1 MNLRLSILLVTV
13 LVLVGG
19 TFLMFRYFGPTE
31 RRQEEPW
38 LYHMDED
45 RIVRIEV
52 QYAGQSVLY
61 SRDPGSTRWYIRGEP
76 DIPVFLEKWSGTT
89 LLLSGP
95 RVDRTLTD
103 IIDDPSKYGLDPPES
118 VVKVSN
124 RSEQTFEFHMGAT
137 TPDEDNQ
144 YVQLVGDPT
153 LFTVPAIWAQVINR
167 LATEPPYLQ
176 LFQLEEGLLGAAR
189 ITDGDTTVTY
199 GKRAGN
205 QWSVIEPEER
215 PIDQAQW
222 GDTEDFLSNPRA
234 NIIVQDEIDNPE
246 DYGLEPPQTTVRLRM
261 VQGADKVFF
270 LGDTTP
276 DGGHRYAYVEGETTL
291 FAMPNDLA
299 ERITDLV
306 ASPPYAASDDASD
319 ETPEQAKQ

>member
-52 QYAGQSVLY
+52 QHAGQSALY

-76 DIPVFLEKWSGTT
+76 DIPVFIEKWSGTP

-103 IIDDPSKYGLDPPES
+103 IIDDPSKYGLAPPES

-124 RSEQTFEFHMGAT
+124 RAEQTFEFHMGST

-144 YVQLVGDPT
+144 YVRLVGSPT

-176 LFQLEEGLLGAAR
+176 LFQLEEGLLGAAI
-189 ITDGDTTVTY
+189 ITDGETTVSY
-199 GKRAGN
+199 GKRSRTEWG
-205 QWSVIEPEER
+205 VVEPEER
-215 PIDQAQW
+215 PIDQSKW
-222 GDTEDFLSNPRA
+222 GDTDDFLSNPRA
-234 NIIVQDEIDNPE
+234 NQIVQEEIDNPE

-261 VQGADKVFF
+261 LEGADKVFF

-276 DGGHRYAYVEGETTL
+276 DGGHRYAYVEGDATL
-291 FAMPNDLA
+291 YAMPNDLA

-306 ASPPYAASDDASD
+306 ASPPYGTEEASDDTS
-319 ETPEQAKQ
+319 EKPKQ

>member
-52 QYAGQSVLY
+52 QHAGQSALY

-76 DIPVFLEKWSGTT
+76 DIPVFIEKWSGTP

-103 IIDDPSKYGLDPPES
+103 IIDDPSKYGLAPPES

-124 RSEQTFEFHMGAT
+124 RAEQTFEFHMGST

-144 YVQLVGDPT
+144 YVRLVGSPT

-176 LFQLEEGLLGAAR
+176 LFQLEEGLLGAAI
-189 ITDGDTTVTY
+189 ITDGKTTVSY
-199 GKRAGN
+199 GKRSRTEWG
-205 QWSVIEPEER
+205 VVEPEER
-215 PIDQAQW
+215 PIDQSKW

-234 NIIVQDEIDNPE
+234 NQIVQEEIDNPE

-261 VQGADKVFF
+261 LEGADKVFF

-276 DGGHRYAYVEGETTL
+276 DGGHRYAYVEGDATL
-291 FAMPNDLA
+291 YAMPNDLA

-306 ASPPYAASDDASD
+306 ASPPYSTEEASDDTS
-319 ETPEQAKQ
+319 EQAKQ

>member
-52 QYAGQSVLY
+52 QHAGQSALY
-61 SRDPGSTRWYIRGEP
+61 SRDPGSTRWYIRGET
-76 DIPVFLEKWSGTT
+76 DIPVFIEKWSGTP

-95 RVDRTLTD
+95 RVDRTLTE
-103 IIDDPSKYGLDPPES
+103 IIDDAAKYGLDPPES

-124 RSEQTFEFHMGAT
+124 RAEQTFEFHMGST

-144 YVQLVGDPT
+144 YVRLVGSPT
-153 LFTVPAIWAQVINR
+153 LFTVPAIWAEVINR

-176 LFQLEEGLLGAAR
+176 LFQLEEGLLAVAI
-189 ITDGDTTVTY
+189 ITDGDTTITY
-199 GKRAGN
+199 GKRKGN
-205 QWSVIEPEER
+205 LWGVIEPDER
-215 PIDQAQW
+215 TLDQSKW

-234 NIIVQDEIDNPE
+234 NQIIEEEIDNPE

-261 VQGADKVFF
+261 LQGADKVFF

-276 DGGHRYAYVEGETTL
+276 DGSHRYAYAEGDPTL
-291 FAMPNDLA
+291 YAMPNDLA

-306 ASPPYAASDDASD
+306 ASPPYGTEEASDDTS
-319 ETPEQAKQ
+319 EQAKQ